1 MVQWALFWG
10 CMLTAFAPISFLFFT
25 VVAQRAQLVILSITA
40 AFFYLLGLLV
50 AATLWTVI
58 PPLHDSIHATIPV
71 AILIQELFRYAF
83 FIVYIRCEQAVK
95 RVTTK
100 QNQLPLNDLTSSFG
114 IIYSY
119 SRLHCMEVAHGIH
132 VASGVGFALMRALM
146 MYGTVLASS
155 LAGEGASFTATC
167 PQIPLVFA
175 SALSTLALTLLD
187 VALMVLA
194 FEGYR
199 KRSAAH
205 IVAVVLLHVGSGL
218 SNMLNLNE
226 VGCSASIPLTYVA
239 ASLAV
244 VAATLSVK
252 RASSSFAS

>member
-10 CMLTAFAPISFLFFT
+10 CMLTAFGPISFLFFT

-71 AILIQELFRYAF
+71 AILVQELFRYAF
-83 FIVYIRCEQAVK
+83 FVVYIRCEQAVK

-100 QNQLPLNDLTSSFG
+100 QNQLPLNDLTSSF
-114 IIYSY
+114 
-119 SRLHCMEVAHGIH
+119 
-132 VASGVGFALMRALM
+132 ASGVGFALMRALM

-155 LAGEGASFTATC
+155 LAGEGRLVHRHMSADPAS
-167 PQIPLVFA
+167 
-175 SALSTLALTLLD
+175 LSTLALTLLD

-205 IVAVVLLHVGSGL
+205 IVAVVLLHLGSGL

>member
-71 AILIQELFRYAF
+71 AILVQEMFRYAF
-83 FIVYIRCEQAVK
+83 FVVYIRCEQAVK

-100 QNQLPLNDLTSSFG
+100 QNQLPLNDLTSSF
-114 IIYSY
+114 
-119 SRLHCMEVAHGIH
+119 
-132 VASGVGFALMRALM
+132 ASGVGFALMRALM

-205 IVAVVLLHVGSGL
+205 IVAVVLLHLGSGL

>member
-10 CMLTAFAPISFLFFT
+10 CMLTAFGPISFLFFT

-71 AILIQELFRYAF
+71 AILVQELFRYAF
-83 FIVYIRCEQAVK
+83 FVVYIRCEQAVK

-100 QNQLPLNDLTSSFG
+100 QNQLPLNDLTSSF
-114 IIYSY
+114 
-119 SRLHCMEVAHGIH
+119 
-132 VASGVGFALMRALM
+132 ASGVGFALMRALM

-205 IVAVVLLHVGSGL
+205 IVAVVLLHLGSGL